1 MYKASAKDN
10 APISIQKYISL
21 KLLNLYEFIAK
32 KQQKI
37 GANTIIANKI
47 KSARGIKASTK
58 NHCKAILFI
67 YL

>member
-37 GANTIIANKI
+37 GAKTIIPYPI
-47 KSARGIKASTK
+47 KSARGMKASTK
-58 NHCKAILFI
+58 NNCNAILFI
-67 YL
+67 CL